1 MIKDTREDG
10 PLEKLLHKGETLKDL
25 SLKTGI
31 SYNTLRSYNQRKA
44 EPSFKNVIAI
54 AKAQNLS
61 LVAIGEAF
69 GFDVKGLP
77 YA

>member
-1 MIKDTREDG
+1 MTAPKERG
-10 PLEKLLHKGETLKDL
+10 PMQKLLNKGETLKGL
-25 SLKTGI
+25 AERTGI
-31 SYNTLRSYNQRKA
+31 SYETLKSYNQGKH
-44 EPSFKNVIAI
+44 EPSLKNAIAI

>member
-1 MIKDTREDG
+1 M
-10 PLEKLLHKGETLKDL
+10 EKILNKGETLKDL
-25 SLKTGI
+25 AERTGI
-31 SYNTLRSYNQRKA
+31 PYATIKSYNQKKS